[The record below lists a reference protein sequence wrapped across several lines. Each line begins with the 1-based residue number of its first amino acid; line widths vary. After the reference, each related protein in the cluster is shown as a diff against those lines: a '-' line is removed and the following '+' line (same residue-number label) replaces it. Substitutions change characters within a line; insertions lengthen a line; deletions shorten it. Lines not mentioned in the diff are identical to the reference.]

1 MEELII
7 SKARELFFSHGVK
20 SVSMDDISRGAA
32 VSKKTI
38 YKSFVDKNQLVE
50 WIVKDLIE
58 GFKDRTYESRKH
70 ANNPIE
76 EVVLFTAAAADVVA
90 NISASFFYDLRKF
103 FPGIWRKIEDYQKNA
118 LLPFITENLKQGI
131 NEEVFR
137 ADINIPFTVDIRLQ
151 QILTVLDV
159 RTFIERP
166 MQLHKLMQLTEFY
179 LHAIAT
185 PKGKRLI
192 IKYLKADNETQFSN

>member
-7 SKARELFFSHGVK
+7 CKARELFFSHGVK

-38 YKSFVDKNQLVE
+38 YKSFKDKNQLVE
-50 WIVKDLIE
+50 WLVEDLIE
-58 GFKDRTYESRKH
+58 GFKERTYECRKH

-76 EVVLFTAAAADVVA
+76 EVFLFTAMAADVVA
-90 NISASFFYDLRKF
+90 NMSASFFYELRKF
-103 FPGIWRKIEDYQKNA
+103 FPGIWSRIEAYQKNA

-131 NEEVFR
+131 NEEVYR
-137 ADINIPFTVDIRLQ
+137 ADINIPFTADIRLQ

-159 RTFIERP
+159 RTLTEKLR
-166 MQLHKLMQLTEFY
+166 QSHKLMHLTEFY

-185 PKGKRLI
+185 PMGKRII

>member
-7 SKARELFFSHGVK
+7 SKARELFFSNGIK
-20 SVSMDDISRGAA
+20 SVSMDDISKGVA

-38 YKSFVDKNQLVE
+38 YKCFVDKNQLVE
-50 WIVKDLIE
+50 RIVEDLIE
-58 GFKDRTYESRKH
+58 GFKDRTSECRKH

-90 NISASFFYDLRKF
+90 NISASFFYQLKKF
-103 FPGIWRKIEDYQKNA
+103 FPVIWRRIEDFQKNW

-131 NEEVFR
+131 NEEVYR
-137 ADINIPFTVDIRLQ
+137 PDINIPFTVDIRLQ
-151 QILTVLDV
+151 QILTVLDA
-159 RTFIERP
+159 RTLIGRP

-185 PKGKRLI
+185 PKGKSLI
-192 IKYLKADNETQFSN
+192 IKYLKADNET